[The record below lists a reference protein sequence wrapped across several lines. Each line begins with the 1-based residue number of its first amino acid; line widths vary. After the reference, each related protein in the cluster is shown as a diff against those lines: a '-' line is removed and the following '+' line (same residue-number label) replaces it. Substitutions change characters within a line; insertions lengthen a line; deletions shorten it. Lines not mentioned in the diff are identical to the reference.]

1 MKKLALSLLA
11 VVSVA
16 SAACSIDVQGEERV
30 LREQRRF
37 AVSGTPDLTVRTFD
51 GSIEIRPWDR
61 EEILVDIERRAGSE
75 ADANAIV
82 VETAAQDG
90 VVRIEAKQPPRN
102 GFFEHTGGRSPSVR
116 MIVTV
121 PRRVN
126 VDARTGDGAILA
138 RDLNG
143 RIELRTGD
151 GSIRLQGVDGDV
163 TISTGDGAVTADQL
177 QGRVAITTGDGSV
190 NLNGRLDELTART
203 GDGAIDVDALPG
215 STMKGDWAISTGD
228 GSVRLRLPAGFSAEL
243 DAHTGDGG
251 IATSGVAVVQQ
262 PGSRDDGRR
271 DLRGRV
277 GSGGQLLTI
286 RTGDGAIDIR
296 AQ

>member
-1 MKKLALSLLA
+1 MKKLCLSLLVA
-11 VVSVA
+11 VSA
-16 SAACSIDVQGEERV
+16 SSAACTIDVQGEESV
-30 LREQRRF
+30 VREQRRF

-61 EEILVDIERRAGSE
+61 EEILVDIERRAGSV
-75 ADANAIV
+75 ADANEIV
-82 VETAAQDG
+82 VETSNQDG
-90 VVRIEAKQPPRN
+90 VVRIEAKPPERN
-102 GFFEHTGGRSPSVR
+102 GFFEHTGRSPRVR
-116 MIVTV
+116 MILTV

-143 RIELRTGD
+143 RVELRTGD
-151 GSIRLQGVDGDV
+151 GSIRLQGVDGDIR
-163 TISTGDGAVTADQL
+163 ISTGDGAVTAGEL
-177 QGRVAITTGDGSV
+177 QGRVSVSTGDGSV
-190 NLNGRLDELTART
+190 NLSGRLDELTART

-215 STMKGDWAISTGD
+215 STMRDDWAISTGD
-228 GSVRLRLPAGFSAEL
+228 GSVRLRLPAGFNADL

-251 IATSGVAVVQQ
+251 IVTHGVALVQ
-262 PGSRDDGRR
+262 PRPEGGGRDV
-271 DLRGRV
+271 RGRV

-286 RTGDGAIDIR
+286 RTGDGAIDVR

>member
-1 MKKLALSLLA
+1 MKKLCLSLLVA
-11 VVSVA
+11 VSA
-16 SAACSIDVQGEERV
+16 SSSACTIDVQGEESV
-30 LREQRRF
+30 VREQRRF

-61 EEILVDIERRAGSE
+61 EEVLVDIERRAGSE
-75 ADANAIV
+75 AEAKEIV
-82 VETAAQDG
+82 VETSSQDG
-90 VVRIEAKQPPRN
+90 VVRIEAKQPERH
-102 GFFEHTGGRSPSVR
+102 GFFEHAGGRSPRVR
-116 MIVTV
+116 MLLTV

-138 RDLNG
+138 RDLSG

-151 GSIRLQGVDGDV
+151 GSIRLQGVDGDIR
-163 TISTGDGAVTADQL
+163 ISTGDGAVTAGEL
-177 QGRVAITTGDGSV
+177 QGRVSVSTGDGSV
-190 NLNGRLDELTART
+190 NLSGRLDELTARA

-215 STMKGDWAISTGD
+215 STMRDDWAISTGD
-228 GSVRLRLPAGFSAEL
+228 GSVRLRLPAGFNADL

-251 IATSGVAVVQQ
+251 IVTNGVALVQ
-262 PGSRDDGRR
+262 PRPERR
-271 DLRGRV
+271 RGGDVRGRV

-286 RTGDGAIDIR
+286 RTGDGAIDVR